1 MTHAVLAF
9 GRMNPPT
16 TGHEKFIKKTHEV
29 AKKVGGKAH
38 VVASHSEG
46 SSKNPIP
53 QKKKLEYIK
62 KVAHKDVHVSGSSKE
77 HPTILHQASKLHA
90 AGHKHLHVVA
100 AGEREKEF
108 HDKLHQYNG
117 KSGKHGHY
125 HFKSITVHSAGK
137 RDPDSHG
144 TEGISGTKMRE
155 HAHNNDHKSFKAGLP
170 KALHPH
176 KDEIMNHIKTQKED
190 LDQEFE
196 ELLEAM
202 NIKQRIKRKLIMRRA
217 RPKINRMK
225 RLYKKRK
232 VPEKNLVQRSRKAG
246 IRFVRKRVAGKKGTQ
261 YGKLSAA
268 AKMHIDQKVAKQ
280 QKIVNNIAKRL
291 LPRTRKAELV
301 RLQKNEVETAFGDYI
316 EERSKRKDGKA
327 FEVKDTG
334 TQAGNTKHAYKE
346 KNKKGQMGAPVT
358 EQDLH
363 SLFLKS
369 EKGEQPFEV
378 ILEVFVRGIEDWD
391 GGSNSPAQYA
401 FNRVNS
407 FIAGGKAYEMDA
419 DLLELS
425 TKTLASYHLKSQ
437 ADALKTAKKYDKHAG
452 TKKEDPYIDVL
463 YGKKDATKQTNRFE
477 GGVRAERK
485 LKKKA
490 NYGDPDKN
498 PKSKS
503 MVGRSGGF
511 DASIHHGMKKSQ
523 MNSYEPD
530 SDLVEDSSKRA
541 ADQTSNLKRKIGRKS
556 ETLRSKQSVS
566 SKSTTLFK
574 RRHGGKTSQHRQDTG
589 MGRSSSADADTART
603 KRPKGGIT
611 KMHKDLK
618 NYSEKDF
625 RRVHGKSKSAARQA
639 LAKENF
645 AMVSGATSMTQ
656 SKTPPPQRVKK
667 DKAGNPYMK
676 FEGTPEAVAHAKKV
690 TPGEIGEAAPL
701 PTKKATAGADKIK
714 KNLLTKAIK
723 RQMSEKMG
731 MDANTDEVGAAAQKN
746 GNGKM
751 KGRIKIFMMP
761 KVNVKEGNV
770 NEAGFVN
777 RKDTMPAGKELGKV
791 MKDQGKTF
799 FQGLNDRKA
808 RGVKSKPIDKDKF
821 FGKKKVNE
829 VSDKTLSSYGA
840 KASDASKHRGLPTKK
855 VDNRYSGVALAH
867 DKLAKAGKLGT
878 TAKRVSKAKVAATE
892 SLNLSFEQWLEAYS
906 ASYAKPVRAGTT
918 SQMGAKRGKKPSSAT
933 FHASYQKPV
942 VGDRKQLRDP
952 MKKRK
957 TEVSWS

>member
-16 TGHEKFIKKTHEV
+16 KGHEKFIKKTHEV

-38 VVASHSEG
+38 VIASHSEG
-46 SSKNPIP
+46 NAKNPIP

-62 KVAHKDVHVSGSSKE
+62 KIAHPDVHVSGSSKE
-77 HPTILHQASKLHA
+77 QPSILHHAAKLHA

-100 AGEREKEF
+100 AGEREAEF
-108 HDKLHQYNG
+108 HKTLHKYNG
-117 KSGKHGHY
+117 KKGTHGHY
-125 HFKSITVHSAGK
+125 NFKSITIHSAGK
-137 RDPDSHG
+137 RDPDAHG
-144 TEGISGTKMRE
+144 TTGISGTKMRQ

-170 KALHPH
+170 KALHSH

-196 ELLEAM
+196 QLLEAM
-202 NIKQRIKRKLIMRRA
+202 DIKQRIKRKLIMRRA

-232 VPEKNLVQRSRKAG
+232 VPEKNLVQRARKAG
-246 IRFVRKRVAGKKGTQ
+246 IRFVRKKVAGKKGTQ

-268 AKMHIDQKVAKQ
+268 AKMHIDKKVAKQ
-280 QKIVNNIAKRL
+280 QRIVNNIAKRL

-316 EERSKRKDGKA
+316 EERHKRKDGKA
-327 FEVKDTG
+327 FEIKDTG
-334 TQAGNTKHAYKE
+334 TQAGNTKHTYKKKNE
-346 KNKKGQMGAPVT
+346 KGEMGAPVT

-369 EKGEQPFEV
+369 EKGEHPFEV

-407 FIAGGKAYEMDA
+407 FIAGGKAYE
-419 DLLELS
+419 L
-425 TKTLASYHLKSQ
+425 
-437 ADALKTAKKYDKHAG
+437 DK
-452 TKKEDPYIDVL
+452 
-463 YGKKDATKQTNRFE
+463 
-477 GGVRAERK
+477 
-485 LKKKA
+485 
-490 NYGDPDKN
+490 
-498 PKSKS
+498 
-503 MVGRSGGF
+503 
-511 DASIHHGMKKSQ
+511 
-523 MNSYEPD
+523 
-530 SDLVEDSSKRA
+530 DLVEDSSKRA
-541 ADQTSNLKRKIGRKS
+541 ADQTSNLNRKIGRKS

-574 RRHGGKTSQHRQDTG
+574 RRHGGKTSQHRQDAG
-589 MGRSSSADADTART
+589 MGRSSSAEGDVAHT

-639 LAKENF
+639 LAKENY

-667 DKAGNPYMK
+667 DKAGSAYMK
-676 FEGTPEAVAHAKKV
+676 FEGTPEATAHAKKV
-690 TPGEIGEAAPL
+690 TPGETNEAADSFYNRAGVTKGYMDRMKKINKGEAYARPKPSGPRTGGAQAFKDKMSKKKVDEAAPL
-701 PTKKATAGADKIK
+701 PTSKQTAGADKIK

-723 RQMSEKMG
+723 RQMQEKMG
-731 MDANTDEVGAAAQKN
+731 MDANTDEVAATQQKN
-746 GNGKM
+746 MPAKM
-751 KGRIKIFMMP
+751 KGRIKLYMMP
-761 KVNVKEGNV
+761 KVMQKEAYKQGPAPTMGQKKAMNKAIDNLV
-770 NEAGFVN
+770 NN
-777 RKDTMPAGKELGKV
+777 P
-791 MKDQGKTF
+791 
-799 FQGLNDRKA
+799 
-808 RGVKSKPIDKDKF
+808 
-821 FGKKKVNE
+821 KKVPE
-829 VSDKTLSSYGA
+829 FA
-840 KASDASKHRGLPTKK
+840 KGPLKMQKED
-855 VDNRYSGVALAH
+855 
-867 DKLAKAGKLGT
+867 
-878 TAKRVSKAKVAATE
+878 
-892 SLNLSFEQWLEAYS
+892 LNLSFEQWLEAYS
-906 ASYAKPVRAGTT
+906 ASYGTVRAGTT
-918 SQMGAKRGKKPSSAT
+918 SKMGAARGKKPSSGT
-933 FHASYQKPV
+933 FGSSYNKPV

>member
-1 MTHAVLAF
+1 M
-9 GRMNPPT
+9 
-16 TGHEKFIKKTHEV
+16 
-29 AKKVGGKAH
+29 
-38 VVASHSEG
+38 
-46 SSKNPIP
+46 
-53 QKKKLEYIK
+53 
-62 KVAHKDVHVSGSSKE
+62 
-77 HPTILHQASKLHA
+77 
-90 AGHKHLHVVA
+90 
-100 AGEREKEF
+100 
-108 HDKLHQYNG
+108 
-117 KSGKHGHY
+117 
-125 HFKSITVHSAGK
+125 
-137 RDPDSHG
+137 
-144 TEGISGTKMRE
+144 
-155 HAHNNDHKSFKAGLP
+155 
-170 KALHPH
+170 
-176 KDEIMNHIKTQKED
+176 
-190 LDQEFE
+190 
-196 ELLEAM
+196 
-202 NIKQRIKRKLIMRRA
+202 
-217 RPKINRMK
+217 
-225 RLYKKRK
+225 
-232 VPEKNLVQRSRKAG
+232 
-246 IRFVRKRVAGKKGTQ
+246 
-261 YGKLSAA
+261 
-268 AKMHIDQKVAKQ
+268 
-280 QKIVNNIAKRL
+280 
-291 LPRTRKAELV
+291 
-301 RLQKNEVETAFGDYI
+301 
-316 EERSKRKDGKA
+316 
-327 FEVKDTG
+327 
-334 TQAGNTKHAYKE
+334 
-346 KNKKGQMGAPVT
+346 
-358 EQDLH
+358 
-363 SLFLKS
+363 
-369 EKGEQPFEV
+369 
-378 ILEVFVRGIEDWD
+378 
-391 GGSNSPAQYA
+391 
-401 FNRVNS
+401 
-407 FIAGGKAYEMDA
+407 
-419 DLLELS
+419 
-425 TKTLASYHLKSQ
+425 
-437 ADALKTAKKYDKHAG
+437 
-452 TKKEDPYIDVL
+452 
-463 YGKKDATKQTNRFE
+463 
-477 GGVRAERK
+477 
-485 LKKKA
+485 
-490 NYGDPDKN
+490 
-498 PKSKS
+498 
-503 MVGRSGGF
+503 
-511 DASIHHGMKKSQ
+511 
-523 MNSYEPD
+523 D

-541 ADQTSNLKRKIGRKS
+541 ADQTSNLSRKIGRKS

-589 MGRSSSADADTART
+589 MGRSSSAEGDVART
-603 KRPKGGIT
+603 KRPRGGIT

-761 KVNVKEGNV
+761 KVNVKEG
-770 NEAGFVN
+770 
-777 RKDTMPAGKELGKV
+777 
-791 MKDQGKTF
+791 KDQGKTF

-808 RGVKSKPIDKDKF
+808 KGVKSKPIDKDKF

>member
-29 AKKVGGKAH
+29 AKRVGGKAH

-268 AKMHIDQKVAKQ
+268 AKMHIDKKVAKQ

-407 FIAGGKAYEMDA
+407 FIAGGKAYEMD
-419 DLLELS
+419 
-425 TKTLASYHLKSQ
+425 
-437 ADALKTAKKYDKHAG
+437 
-452 TKKEDPYIDVL
+452 
-463 YGKKDATKQTNRFE
+463 
-477 GGVRAERK
+477 
-485 LKKKA
+485 
-490 NYGDPDKN
+490 
-498 PKSKS
+498 
-503 MVGRSGGF
+503 
-511 DASIHHGMKKSQ
+511 
-523 MNSYEPD
+523 

-541 ADQTSNLKRKIGRKS
+541 ADQTSNLSRKIGRKS

-574 RRHGGKTSQHRQDTG
+574 RRHGGKTSQHRQDAG

-618 NYSEKDF
+618 NYNEKDF

>member
-16 TGHEKFIKKTHEV
+16 TGHEKFIKKTHDV

-125 HFKSITVHSAGK
+125 HFKSITVHSSGK

-144 TEGISGTKMRE
+144 TEGVSGTKMRQ

-202 NIKQRIKRKLIMRRA
+202 NIKQRIKRKLIMRRS

-407 FIAGGKAYEMDA
+407 FIAGGKAYEMD
-419 DLLELS
+419 
-425 TKTLASYHLKSQ
+425 
-437 ADALKTAKKYDKHAG
+437 
-452 TKKEDPYIDVL
+452 
-463 YGKKDATKQTNRFE
+463 
-477 GGVRAERK
+477 
-485 LKKKA
+485 
-490 NYGDPDKN
+490 
-498 PKSKS
+498 
-503 MVGRSGGF
+503 
-511 DASIHHGMKKSQ
+511 
-523 MNSYEPD
+523 

-541 ADQTSNLKRKIGRKS
+541 ADQTSNLKRKISRKS

-574 RRHGGKTSQHRQDTG
+574 RRHGGKTSQHRQDAG

-618 NYSEKDF
+618 NYNEKDF

-667 DKAGNPYMK
+667 KDKPGNAYMK
-676 FEGTPEAVAHAKKV
+676 LEGTPEAVAHAKKI

-714 KNLLTKAIK
+714 KNLLTRAIK
-723 RQMSEKMG
+723 KQMSEKMG

-777 RKDTMPAGKELGKV
+777 RKDNMPAGKELGKI
-791 MKDQGKTF
+791 MKDRGKTF

-892 SLNLSFEQWLEAYS
+892 GLNLSFEQWLEAYS

-918 SQMGAKRGKKPSSAT
+918 SQMGAARGKKPSSAT
-933 FHASYQKPV
+933 FHSSYAKPV
-942 VGDRKQLRDP
+942 VGDRKQLKDP

>member
-16 TGHEKFIKKTHEV
+16 TGHEKFIKKTHDV

-268 AKMHIDQKVAKQ
+268 AKMHIDKKVAKQ

-407 FIAGGKAYEMDA
+407 FIAGGKAYEMD
-419 DLLELS
+419 
-425 TKTLASYHLKSQ
+425 
-437 ADALKTAKKYDKHAG
+437 
-452 TKKEDPYIDVL
+452 
-463 YGKKDATKQTNRFE
+463 
-477 GGVRAERK
+477 
-485 LKKKA
+485 
-490 NYGDPDKN
+490 
-498 PKSKS
+498 
-503 MVGRSGGF
+503 
-511 DASIHHGMKKSQ
+511 
-523 MNSYEPD
+523 

-574 RRHGGKTSQHRQDTG
+574 RRHGGKTSQHRQDAG

-618 NYSEKDF
+618 NYNEKDF

-761 KVNVKEGNV
+761 KVNVKEG
-770 NEAGFVN
+770 
-777 RKDTMPAGKELGKV
+777 
-791 MKDQGKTF
+791 KDQGKTF

-808 RGVKSKPIDKDKF
+808 KGVKSKPIEKDKF

-892 SLNLSFEQWLEAYS
+892 AYKQGPATTAGQKKAMNKAIDNLVNNPKKVPEFAKGPLKPLKMQKEDVNMSFEQWLEAYS

>member
-268 AKMHIDQKVAKQ
+268 AKMHIDKKVAKQ

-407 FIAGGKAYEMDA
+407 FIAGGKAYEMD
-419 DLLELS
+419 
-425 TKTLASYHLKSQ
+425 
-437 ADALKTAKKYDKHAG
+437 
-452 TKKEDPYIDVL
+452 
-463 YGKKDATKQTNRFE
+463 
-477 GGVRAERK
+477 
-485 LKKKA
+485 
-490 NYGDPDKN
+490 
-498 PKSKS
+498 
-503 MVGRSGGF
+503 
-511 DASIHHGMKKSQ
+511 
-523 MNSYEPD
+523 

-541 ADQTSNLKRKIGRKS
+541 ADQTSNLSRKIGRKS

-574 RRHGGKTSQHRQDTG
+574 RRHGGKTSQHRQDAG
-589 MGRSSSADADTART
+589 MGRSSSADGDVART
-603 KRPKGGIT
+603 KRPRGGIT

>member
-202 NIKQRIKRKLIMRRA
+202 DIKQRIKRKLIMRRS

-268 AKMHIDQKVAKQ
+268 AKMHIDKKVAKQ

-407 FIAGGKAYEMDA
+407 FIAGGKAYEMD
-419 DLLELS
+419 
-425 TKTLASYHLKSQ
+425 
-437 ADALKTAKKYDKHAG
+437 
-452 TKKEDPYIDVL
+452 
-463 YGKKDATKQTNRFE
+463 
-477 GGVRAERK
+477 
-485 LKKKA
+485 
-490 NYGDPDKN
+490 
-498 PKSKS
+498 
-503 MVGRSGGF
+503 
-511 DASIHHGMKKSQ
+511 
-523 MNSYEPD
+523 

-541 ADQTSNLKRKIGRKS
+541 ADQTSNLSRKIGRKS

>member
-407 FIAGGKAYEMDA
+407 FIAGGKAYEMD
-419 DLLELS
+419 
-425 TKTLASYHLKSQ
+425 
-437 ADALKTAKKYDKHAG
+437 
-452 TKKEDPYIDVL
+452 
-463 YGKKDATKQTNRFE
+463 
-477 GGVRAERK
+477 
-485 LKKKA
+485 
-490 NYGDPDKN
+490 
-498 PKSKS
+498 
-503 MVGRSGGF
+503 
-511 DASIHHGMKKSQ
+511 
-523 MNSYEPD
+523 

-574 RRHGGKTSQHRQDTG
+574 RRHGGKTSQHRQDAG
-589 MGRSSSADADTART
+589 MGRSSSAEGGTRA
-603 KRPKGGIT
+603 KRPTGGIT

-639 LAKENF
+639 LAKENYS
-645 AMVSGATSMTQ
+645 MATGSAGLAQ
-656 SKTPPPQRVKK
+656 SEKPTPPRVKK
-667 DKAGNPYMK
+667 
-676 FEGTPEAVAHAKKV
+676 KKV
-690 TPGEIGEAAPL
+690 LEWGTSEATARAKNMTPGE
-701 PTKKATAGADKIK
+701 
-714 KNLLTKAIK
+714 
-723 RQMSEKMG
+723 
-731 MDANTDEVGAAAQKN
+731 
-746 GNGKM
+746 
-751 KGRIKIFMMP
+751 
-761 KVNVKEGNV
+761 V

-777 RKDTMPAGKELGKV
+777 RKDNMPAGKELGKV

>member
-268 AKMHIDQKVAKQ
+268 AKMHIDKKVAKQ

-407 FIAGGKAYEMDA
+407 FIAGGKAYEMD
-419 DLLELS
+419 
-425 TKTLASYHLKSQ
+425 
-437 ADALKTAKKYDKHAG
+437 
-452 TKKEDPYIDVL
+452 
-463 YGKKDATKQTNRFE
+463 
-477 GGVRAERK
+477 
-485 LKKKA
+485 
-490 NYGDPDKN
+490 
-498 PKSKS
+498 
-503 MVGRSGGF
+503 
-511 DASIHHGMKKSQ
+511 
-523 MNSYEPD
+523 

-541 ADQTSNLKRKIGRKS
+541 ADQTSNLSRKIGRKS

-574 RRHGGKTSQHRQDTG
+574 RRHGGKTSQHRQDAG

-618 NYSEKDF
+618 NYNEKDF

>member
-125 HFKSITVHSAGK
+125 HFKSITVHSSGK

-144 TEGISGTKMRE
+144 TEGVSGTKMRE

-407 FIAGGKAYEMDA
+407 FIAGGKAYEMD
-419 DLLELS
+419 
-425 TKTLASYHLKSQ
+425 
-437 ADALKTAKKYDKHAG
+437 
-452 TKKEDPYIDVL
+452 
-463 YGKKDATKQTNRFE
+463 
-477 GGVRAERK
+477 
-485 LKKKA
+485 
-490 NYGDPDKN
+490 
-498 PKSKS
+498 
-503 MVGRSGGF
+503 
-511 DASIHHGMKKSQ
+511 
-523 MNSYEPD
+523 

-541 ADQTSNLKRKIGRKS
+541 ADQTSNLSRKIGRKS

-589 MGRSSSADADTART
+589 MGRSSSAEGDVART
-603 KRPKGGIT
+603 KRPRGGIT